1 MVGAF
6 FWRYASDDD
15 DALLFS
21 LSLSSRFEDDDDS
34 FSLTTASKT
43 KEVSFSFVLFSNSR
57 MMSVESNFSPGR
69 LFWRRTSREKFPR
82 LRSKVSFSLSV
93 SSDATLT
100 FFSLLRLRNTRVVF
114 FENIVIDRSDWI
126 SQGGECDDDIIT
138 KVSGTVDGAK
148 RVRAHPRVLQRRHWY
163 RSRHDELVRR
173 GHGRQKRESYRK
185 RGRVKDDAVHGGV

>member
-1 MVGAF
+1 MVGSF
-6 FWRYASDDD
+6 LRYAPF
-15 DALLFS
+15 LMYLFSLS

-34 FSLTTASKT
+34 FSLTTTASKT

-100 FFSLLRLRNTRVVF
+100 FFSLLRLRNTRVV
-114 FENIVIDRSDWI
+114 
-126 SQGGECDDDIIT
+126 C
-138 KVSGTVDGAK
+138 
-148 RVRAHPRVLQRRHWY
+148 L
-163 RSRHDELVRR
+163 
-173 GHGRQKRESYRK
+173 RK
-185 RGRVKDDAVHGGV
+185 SS